1 MNKKICFG
9 LLVLSVL
16 FMSSCQKQE
25 ETLLLSGDRPEQ
37 EESVPKESAE
47 PKGKEDSEKE
57 PDVPKEEAAPQ
68 QICVFLCGAVNQP
81 GVYYLKEGARLYEG
95 IAAAGGF
102 AEAAD
107 EDWWNQA
114 AVLSDGSRVQIYT
127 REETEAFR
135 QAGQDPGRDGG
146 DMDLP
151 ANGAA
156 PDAADSAEAQGTVNI
171 NTATQEELQTVP
183 GIGEVKAKAILAY
196 REEHGEFS
204 SAEDIQQVPG
214 IKGKTYEKIK
224 NYISY

>member
-9 LLVLSVL
+9 LLLLSVL
-16 FMSSCQKQE
+16 FLSSCQKQE

-37 EESVPKESAE
+37 EESAPKEAAE

-102 AEAAD
+102 TEAAD

-114 AVLSDGSRVQIYT
+114 AVLSDGSRIQIYT
-127 REETEAFR
+127 REETKVFR
-135 QAGQDPGRDGG
+135 EAGQDPGSSGENT
-146 DMDLP
+146 DL
-151 ANGAA
+151 AGNRAVS
-156 PDAADSAEAQGTVNI
+156 DAADFAEAQGTVNI

-183 GIGEVKAKAILAY
+183 GIGEVKAKAILTY

-214 IKGKTYEKIK
+214 IKGKTYEKMK
-224 NYISY
+224 SYISY